1 MAAHGGRSELATFS
15 FSQFYRHNRRIVIWA
30 VLLGLLWMLRGFF
43 GLVFLTFMLAF
54 VASPVAEFGNRRL
67 RLPYSLSLVLTYLLF
82 LAALVGFVRFVAPNV
97 AGEAM
102 RLIGNLPAIE
112 QRLVEVKEGLVQR
125 YPAARQPITAY
136 LWSALDES
144 TSASVSGK
152 LAAAR
157 AELGLTEQQV
167 AESIVSDVAGN
178 EALQRYRAQEDQML
192 VHALLTRQFDVIR
205 QHTPGI
211 INYLYRTTATALLA
225 LLFSFL
231 ILFDLRRL
239 TRHVQEIGTSRL
251 RDFYAEAAQ
260 PVVRFGQLL
269 GHAIQAQAAI
279 ACVNTALTAIG
290 MAVLGVPSLAMLSVI
305 VFVCSFIPV
314 LGVFLSTAPIVLVA
328 LNAGGLGMSLAVVAL
343 IIAIHAVEAYLL
355 NPLIYGHHL
364 KLNPVFTL
372 IILFVAHHVAGFWG
386 LILAVPMARYLITD
400 VFGIGTVQS
409 ARARAAG

>member
-1 MAAHGGRSELATFS
+1 LATFS
-15 FSQFYRHNRRIVIWA
+15 FSQFYRLNRRIVIWA
-30 VLLGLLWMLRGFF
+30 VLLALLWVLRGFF
-43 GLVFLTFMLAF
+43 GLVFLTFLLAF
-54 VASPVAEFGNRRL
+54 VASAVAEFGNRRL

-102 RLIGNLPAIE
+102 RLIGNLPSIE
-112 QRLVEVKEGLVQR
+112 QRLVEVKDDLVQR

-136 LWSALDES
+136 LWSALDEP
-144 TSASVSGK
+144 AARSVGVK
-152 LAAAR
+152 LASAR
-157 AELGLTEQQV
+157 AEFGLTEQEV
-167 AESIVSDVAGN
+167 AESISSDAAGN
-178 EALQRYRAQEDQML
+178 PALQRYRAREDQIL
-192 VHALLTRQFDVIR
+192 VHALLTRQFDEVR
-205 QHTPGI
+205 QHTPVV
-211 INYLYRTTATALLA
+211 INYLYRTTGTTLLA

-251 RDFYAEAAQ
+251 RDFYEEAAE

-290 MAVLGVPSLAMLSVI
+290 LAILGVPSLAMLSVI

-328 LNAGGLGMSLAVVAL
+328 LNAGGLGMSLSVVAL

-364 KLNPVFTL
+364 KLNPVVTL
-372 IILFVAHHVAGFWG
+372 IILFAAHHVAGFWG
-386 LILAVPMARYLITD
+386 LILAVPVARYFITD
-400 VFGIGTVQS
+400 VFGIGTAQPAS
-409 ARARAAG
+409 ARTAA